1 MLDYL
6 EENPIPSP
14 DVPNS
19 MKLGFN
25 MLDDGIRKKH
35 KKHKGGKKKH
45 GKNSKAKRK
54 EQDYAQALDHV
65 LEQNRTL
72 TEKCAGLAFHCGVEK
87 GRSAMLET
95 MIDLAVS
102 AKRGYL
108 DDVLLDTGMTAL
120 ARSKAVPLPE
130 R

>member
-45 GKNSKAKRK
+45 GKNRR
-54 EQDYAQALDHV
+54 L
-65 LEQNRTL
+65 
-72 TEKCAGLAFHCGVEK
+72 LA
-87 GRSAMLET
+87 
-95 MIDLAVS
+95 
-102 AKRGYL
+102 
-108 DDVLLDTGMTAL
+108 
-120 ARSKAVPLPE
+120 
-130 R
+130 